1 MLKIS
6 LKVENTEGKAGTAA
20 MFNCNT
26 PKDAEGAQDAISAI
40 LYMAV
45 QQMGYAADL
54 AEVIAAGGG
63 LKKHGLEEKQG

>member
-26 PKDAEGAQDAISAI
+26 QKDAEGAQDAISAI

-45 QQMGYAADL
+45 QQMV
-54 AEVIAAGGG
+54 ENMEAGGV
-63 LKKHGLEEKQG
+63 LTKHGLDE

>member
-26 PKDAEGAQDAISAI
+26 QKDAEGAQDAISAI

-45 QQMGYAADL
+45 LQMV
-54 AEVIAAGGG
+54 ENMEAGGV
-63 LKKHGLEEKQG
+63 LTKHGLDE

>member
-45 QQMGYAADL
+45 LQMV
-54 AEVIAAGGG
+54 ENMEAGGV
-63 LKKHGLEEKQG
+63 LTKHGLDE

>member
-26 PKDAEGAQDAISAI
+26 QKDAEGAQDAISAI
-40 LYMAV
+40 LYMAI
-45 QQMGYAADL
+45 QQMGADM
-54 AEVIAAGGG
+54 EAGGV
-63 LKKHGLEEKQG
+63 LTKHGLEE

>member
-45 QQMGYAADL
+45 QQMV
-54 AEVIAAGGG
+54 ENMEAGGV
-63 LKKHGLEEKQG
+63 LTKHGLDE

>member
-1 MLKIS
+1 MLKIT

-40 LYMAV
+40 LYMAI
-45 QQMGYAADL
+45 QQMGPD
-54 AEVIAAGGG
+54 AGGV
-63 LKKHGLEEKQG
+63 LTKHGLEE

>member
-6 LKVENTEGKAGTAA
+6 LKVENTEGKECTAA

-26 PKDAEGAQDAISAI
+26 QKDAEGAQDAISAI

-45 QQMGYAADL
+45 QQMGSAADL
-54 AEVIAAGGG
+54 AEVIAAGDV
-63 LKKHGLEEKQG
+63 LKKHGLEE

>member
-40 LYMAV
+40 LYMAAL
-45 QQMGYAADL
+45 QMV
-54 AEVIAAGGG
+54 ENMEAGGV
-63 LKKHGLEEKQG
+63 LTKHGLDE

>member
-40 LYMAV
+40 LYMAML
-45 QQMGYAADL
+45 QMV
-54 AEVIAAGGG
+54 ENMEAGGV
-63 LKKHGLEEKQG
+63 LTKHGLDE

>member
-26 PKDAEGAQDAISAI
+26 QKDAEGAQDAISAI

-45 QQMGYAADL
+45 LQMV
-54 AEVIAAGGG
+54 ENMEAGGV
-63 LKKHGLEEKQG
+63 LTKHGLED

>member
-6 LKVENTEGKAGTAA
+6 LKVESTEGKAGTAA

-45 QQMGYAADL
+45 QQMV
-54 AEVIAAGGG
+54 ENMEAGGV
-63 LKKHGLEEKQG
+63 LKKHGLDE